1 MDRPG
6 RRLGTVGNFRQHLK
20 FSSTLG
26 ASYASMTWL
35 FIGIDWLYGS
45 IALLFSMLGGM
56 LPDLDSDSG
65 KEIKHIT
72 SMTSVASALLFWA
85 ASGRVDPPIAFE
97 FRIWITLFSA
107 FFWSRGLRW
116 FLGKVTVHRGMFHS
130 IPTCL
135 IWGSLMYLNYP
146 HENHWVRVYMAS
158 GIMVGYMS
166 HLLCD
171 EYFSVESLAGFRV
184 NKAFGTALKFWS
196 GSLFSTLICYII
208 LGLCVK
214 QVSETWPKARDGTY
228 VAIGHPSDS
237 INHLSQV
244 ATNRINHIVNTV
256 KTRGLLAWLEELL
269 SSAKTKAAEKVEN
282 VKENGLTKEGLK
294 KTYAELKAETK
305 NAATSNATVDAIKQ
319 IAVEAKTTVNDQV
332 KVDSTASAERPLQ
345 TVESAKNSG
354 VSGKAS
360 GGLPKSTVAAFPVK
374 PAPGSARQATG
385 PGGTVSENNGKLF
398 KMETYQPRRRT
409 ANNPEPSVV
418 SIARNPGD
426 ENRPSSPPVK
436 NKQ

>member
-1 MDRPG
+1 M
-6 RRLGTVGNFRQHLK
+6 K

-35 FIGIDWLYGS
+35 LIGIDWLYGS

-97 FRIWITLFSA
+97 FRVWITLFSA

-116 FLGKVTVHRGMFHS
+116 FLGKITVHRGMFHS
-130 IPTCL
+130 IPTCF
-135 IWGSLMYLNYP
+135 IWGSVMYLHYP

-171 EYFSVESLAGFRV
+171 EYFSVESFAGFRV

-196 GSLFSTLICYII
+196 GSLFSTLVCYII
-208 LGLCVK
+208 LGFCVK
-214 QVSETWPKARDGTY
+214 QVSETWPKSSDGKY
-228 VAIGHPSDS
+228 VAIGHPSES
-237 INHLSQV
+237 VNHLSSV
-244 ATNRINHIVNTV
+244 AKGRMQNMV
-256 KTRGLLAWLEELL
+256 KTVRTKGLLAWLEELL
-269 SSAKTKAAEKVEN
+269 TSAKTKAAEKVET
-282 VKENGLTKEGLK
+282 VKENGLTKDGLK
-294 KTYAELKAETK
+294 KTYAELKEETK
-305 NAATSNATVDAIKQ
+305 NAAKANATVEAIKQ

-332 KVDSTASAERPLQ
+332 KVDAAVNAERPLQ
-345 TVESAKNSG
+345 AGAGKNIGGFSESA
-354 VSGKAS
+354 AREM
-360 GGLPKSTVAAFPVK
+360 PKSVASALSVK
-374 PAPGSARQATG
+374 SSPIPASPSSATRASAT
-385 PGGTVSENNGKLF
+385 SEGNTAKSF
-398 KMETYQPRRRT
+398 QMETYQPRKRSSQGTGSETGRLAT
-409 ANNPEPSVV
+409 RPETTDLTKPRSTV
-418 SIARNPGD
+418 IKR
-426 ENRPSSPPVK
+426 
-436 NKQ
+436 

>member
-1 MDRPG
+1 M
-6 RRLGTVGNFRQHLK
+6 GNFRQHLK

-35 FIGIDWLYGS
+35 LIGIDWLYGS

-97 FRIWITLFSA
+97 FRVWITLFSA

-130 IPTCL
+130 IPTCF
-135 IWGSLMYLNYP
+135 IWGSVMYIHYP

-214 QVSETWPKARDGTY
+214 QVSETWPKSSDGKY
-228 VAIGHPSDS
+228 VAIGHPSESLDQ
-237 INHLSQV
+237 LSNL
-244 ATNRINHIVNTV
+244 AKNRMKNMV
-256 KTRGLLAWLEELL
+256 KNVKSKGLLGWLEEIL
-269 SSAKTKAAEKVEN
+269 SSAKTKAAEKVET
-282 VKENGLTKEGLK
+282 VKENGLTKDGLK
-294 KTYAELKAETK
+294 KTYAELKEETK
-305 NAATSNATVDAIKQ
+305 NAAKSNATVEAIKQ
-319 IAVEAKTTVNDQV
+319 IAVEAKSTVNDQV
-332 KVDSTASAERPLQ
+332 KVDSSVNVDRPLQ
-345 TVESAKNSG
+345 ADTPRINGGRSETTAREIPKSVASSLSVKASSLPTTSSSVTKSSANSSGNSAKS
-354 VSGKAS
+354 
-360 GGLPKSTVAAFPVK
+360 F
-374 PAPGSARQATG
+374 QI
-385 PGGTVSENNGKLF
+385 
-398 KMETYQPRRRT
+398 ETYQPRKRPNP
-409 ANNPEPSVV
+409 ANGSETGRLATRPEDFDLTKPRSTT
-418 SIARNPGD
+418 IKR
-426 ENRPSSPPVK
+426 
-436 NKQ
+436 